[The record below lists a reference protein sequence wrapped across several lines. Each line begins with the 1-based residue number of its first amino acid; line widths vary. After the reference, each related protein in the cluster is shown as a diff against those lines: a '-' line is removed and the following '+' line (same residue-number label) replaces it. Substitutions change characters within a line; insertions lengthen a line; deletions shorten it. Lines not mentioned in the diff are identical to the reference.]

1 LVGSLFLL
9 MVGFLVLDEPVL
21 MKPTSTELYLIV
33 GYLYV
38 REDDSSFAF
47 YSMVGDFYFW
57 KGQ

>member
-1 LVGSLFLL
+1 

-21 MKPTSTELYLIV
+21 MKPTSTEFYLIV

-38 REDDSSFAF
+38 REDDSGFAF